1 MNRFLIPTQFAVPT
15 PLVARHVQVAV
26 TVRALALLMILEDGQ
41 SVVYRQRVLDPVPVA
56 CLAVTRTLI
65 APQEHTVVEAV
76 LMMRATVGA
85 ALQAV

>member
-1 MNRFLIPTQFAVPT
+1 MLTHDTDVLLPPCASG
-15 PLVARHVQVAV
+15 
-26 TVRALALLMILEDGQ
+26 ALAPLMILEDGQ